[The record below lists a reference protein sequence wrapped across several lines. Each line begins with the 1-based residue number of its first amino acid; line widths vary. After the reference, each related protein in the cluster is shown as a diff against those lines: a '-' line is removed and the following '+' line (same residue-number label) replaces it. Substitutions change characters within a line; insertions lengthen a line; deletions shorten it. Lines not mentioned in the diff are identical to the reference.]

1 MGLLDSKTRSVVGLD
16 IEPGFLAATEFSSG
30 ASPEL
35 VRAATET
42 LGPGLFHEGEVV
54 DVDGLADRVRAFF
67 REHDL
72 PKRIRLGVASQKI
85 ALRVLELPVINNEQE
100 LEAAVRFQAQEE
112 LPMPLEQ
119 AVLDYRV
126 LERIDNGEGGKMRVV
141 VVGARRDTV
150 EHLLAVARKAGLQ
163 PEFVDLSA
171 FAMIRAL
178 YIPPGP
184 EPEALASAEVA
195 PLPEVG
201 LDGEPVQ
208 PLEGAPTADTAAT
221 AVAESGE
228 QRETAATLY
237 CYVGG
242 LTNLAIGVGQ
252 SCVFNRVLQN
262 GVESMAATLAE
273 RRGLTLDHSREWLRY
288 VGLNREID
296 GLEGER
302 EIIEEAREVL
312 SHGVTPHRRRDPAFD
327 RVLPH
332 DRSRSPPCRDDRD
345 GRPRHR
351 DRGPRSLLRAGA
363 GHAGQPRSMGQ
374 VEVKP
379 GALDGVEAS
388 ELTVATGL
396 ALDEVPE
403 MRPINLIPVEQRR
416 GAARGPGGRS
426 DPGVYALLGGLGAA
440 VVCVLAFVLMSN
452 SVNTKTEQLADMQ
465 AKAQGEKQVA
475 DALRPYGQFADM
487 QRARHQQINALTSG
501 RFDWERAL
509 RQLSLAIPRNVYLL
523 NVSATGSPDVEIERR
538 RRGGDLA
545 NVRDK
550 VDAPGLRDDRLHL
563 LAARRRPDDD
573 AHAKPRRRYRGD
585 AREVGAHAGR
595 HG

>member
-85 ALRVLELPVINNEQE
+85 ALRVLELPAINNEQE

-184 EPEALASAEVA
+184 EPEALAAAEVA
-195 PLPEVG
+195 PLPELG

-208 PLEGAPTADTAAT
+208 PLEGAAAADTAAT

-252 SCVFNRVLQN
+252 TCVFNRVLQN
-262 GVESMAATLAE
+262 GVESMAGTLAE

-288 VGLNREID
+288 VGLNREIG
-296 GLEGER
+296 GLEGET

-312 SHGVTPHRRRDPAFD
+312 SHGSRRIADEIRLSIEYYHTTVPEARRVETTVMAGPGIAIEGLAAFFEQELGMP
-327 RVLPH
+327 V
-332 DRSRSPPCRDDRD
+332 
-345 GRPRHR
+345 
-351 DRGPRSLLRAGA
+351 
-363 GHAGQPRSMGQ
+363 QPRSMGQ
-374 VEVKP
+374 VHVKP

-396 ALDEVPE
+396 ALDQVP
-403 MRPINLIPVEQRR
+403 R
-416 GAARGPGGRS
+416 
-426 DPGVYALLGGLGAA
+426 
-440 VVCVLAFVLMSN
+440 
-452 SVNTKTEQLADMQ
+452 
-465 AKAQGEKQVA
+465 
-475 DALRPYGQFADM
+475 
-487 QRARHQQINALTSG
+487 
-501 RFDWERAL
+501 
-509 RQLSLAIPRNVYLL
+509 
-523 NVSATGSPDVEIERR
+523 
-538 RRGGDLA
+538 
-545 NVRDK
+545 
-550 VDAPGLRDDRLHL
+550 
-563 LAARRRPDDD
+563 
-573 AHAKPRRRYRGD
+573 
-585 AREVGAHAGR
+585 
-595 HG
+595 